1 MNFLPD
7 SIPTSTSG
15 LVLSSVCVSVDRKK
29 TERSKK
35 FFTDLM
41 AKEHI
46 PTMINPKPCG
56 HLCCCAITGCEEVT
70 LMLSLS
76 FR

>member
-1 MNFLPD
+1 MA
-7 SIPTSTSG
+7 
-15 LVLSSVCVSVDRKK
+15 LSSAVSIAARRKK

-41 AKEHI
+41 AKEHV

-56 HLCCCAITGCEEVT
+56 HLCCCAITGCEEVSPGPT
-70 LMLSLS
+70 EAVSQAPPTFS
-76 FR
+76 S